1 MKNLT
6 VIIPIK
12 ELKDDKELEMLKK
25 AIKSAEDN
33 DILLIGP
40 KNELDKIKQKSIK
53 KLVNTT
59 DNFDYQHQVNMA
71 VNEINTKYFSVLEFD
86 DSFSKSWFTNV
97 EKYIAVDTEQIS
109 VFLPLTEIV
118 DYKDNTVIGYANEVF
133 WSSSFSEEIGFPDME
148 SMLNYLN
155 FNTSGAVFKK
165 DDFIA
170 LGGLKE
176 SMKLVFWYEYLLR
189 SLYNNKLLFV
199 IPKVGYYH
207 VVSRE
212 GSLSDE
218 YAKNISE
225 KEVNWLV
232 DLAKKEYYFKK
243 DRNKVY
249 EEE

>member
-1 MKNLT
+1 MKDLT

-25 AIKSAEDN
+25 AIESAGDN

-40 KNELDKIKQKSIK
+40 KSELDKVKQKNVK

-86 DSFSKSWFTNV
+86 DLFSKSWFTNV

-118 DYKDNTVIGYANEVF
+118 DYKDKTVIGYANEVF

-207 VVSRE
+207 IVSRE

>member
-1 MKNLT
+1 MKELT

-12 ELKDDKELEMLKK
+12 ELKDEAEIELLKK
-25 AIKSAEDN
+25 AIDSAGDN
-33 DILLIGP
+33 IILLVGP
-40 KNELDKIKQKSIK
+40 KAELDKVKDKSVK
-53 KLVNTT
+53 KLVNSS

-71 VNEINTKYFSVLEFD
+71 VDEINTKYFSVLEFD
-86 DSFSKSWFTNV
+86 DCFSNSWFTNV
-97 EKYIAVDTEQIS
+97 EKYLAVDTEQIS
-109 VFLPLTEIV
+109 VFLPLTEII
-118 DYKDNTVIGYANEVF
+118 DYANGNAIGYANEVF
-133 WSSSFSEEIGFPDME
+133 WASSFSEEIGFPDME

-155 FNTSGAVFKK
+155 FNTSGAIFKK

-176 SMKLVFWYEYLLR
+176 SMKLVFWFEYLLR

-207 VVSRE
+207 VVNRE
-212 GSLSDE
+212 GSLSAE

-225 KEVNWLV
+225 KEANWLV